1 MNRFFTLLLAASCL
15 TAVGQE
21 GCVDVSSTFDFSALY
36 LEADYY
42 AADSIL
48 YYYVRFYPDGM
59 GEYWQLDPAS
69 TLGVLSFE
77 YSLCEQ
83 NGNIFYTDSFLYEAQ
98 VNANGVFE
106 GTTNTG
112 EPFTFTPV
120 REGSPFET
128 ETNNCGWQPD
138 GNGDNLIGVNDL
150 LDLLGVY
157 GDTDYDQ
164 DGIWD
169 SADDCV
175 GEYDA
180 CGVCNGSGPS
190 IPIIESIEILY
201 DSVYAEPI
209 DEWLVFEVGADTT
222 YQYVCGFG
230 CTDPLAENYNESV
243 DTDDGSCFYPWACG
257 DPLEYQ
263 GYDYETVQI
272 GEQCWFAENLRAEN
286 YENGEAIIKDVS
298 TGAWADL
305 SEGACIGRPDSG
317 VQVYGLLYNW
327 YATQDSRGICPSGW
341 DVPRDTDFSDL
352 FDNYETFEEAGGALK
367 SAGSIEAGDGLWHDP
382 NLGAT
387 NESGFSAIPS
397 GQYICNPYEYSE
409 GNCRFDQLGYF
420 NYMWTR
426 TEANLD
432 IAKHTNIYSYVYMTQ
447 AFVSNDKR
455 NGLAIRCI
463 KD

>member
-21 GCVDVSSTFDFSALY
+21 DCVDVSSTFDFSALY

-48 YYYVRFYPDGM
+48 YYYVRFYPNGM

-164 DGIWD
+164 DDIWD
-169 SADDCV
+169 SVDDCV
-175 GEYDA
+175 GEYDE

-190 IPIIESIEILY
+190 IPIIENIEILY
-201 DSVYAEPI
+201 DSLYAEPI
-209 DEWLVFEVGADTT
+209 DEWWIFEVGADTT
-222 YQYVCGFG
+222 YQYVCGLG
-230 CTDPLAENYNESV
+230 CTDPLAENYNELA
-243 DTDDGSCFYPWACG
+243 DTDDGSCSYQWACG
-257 DPLEYQ
+257 EPLEYQ

-272 GEQCWFAENLRAEN
+272 GEQCWFAEDLRATKFSDGTDLS
-286 YENGEAIIKDVS
+286 YVGDVS
-298 TGAWADL
+298 YAVNSFPLEPVYADVTTTP
-305 SEGACIGRPDSG
+305 SSIDGQNGNFG
-317 VQVYGLLYNW
+317 NLYNW
-327 YATQDSRGICPSGW
+327 PVLIDGRGVCPSGW
-341 DVPRDTDFSDL
+341 SPGSEQAWAEL
-352 FDNYETFEEAGGALK
+352 FQFAAENSPLPEGVSLK
-367 SAGSIEAGDGLWHDP
+367 SGSDWVGGNGENVFGFNAKPNGHYTQGACFYGQWANEIGIWWTSSPTDEGTGFLNYLYSNNDDFDGYGSCSP
-382 NLGAT
+382 G
-387 NESGFSAIPS
+387 
-397 GQYICNPYEYSE
+397 IC
-409 GNCRFDQLGYF
+409 
-420 NYMWTR
+420 
-426 TEANLD
+426 
-432 IAKHTNIYSYVYMTQ
+432 
-447 AFVSNDKR
+447 VSV
-455 NGLAIRCI
+455 RCI
-463 KD
+463 KDTE